1 MEKREH
7 DAVVAAVISYFLLSG
22 FPRGPRGR
30 DGRAGERGPQG
41 LAGLPGLP
49 GLAGL
54 PGPPGPPGE
63 RGPQGAQGERGAQGD
78 PGLEGGP
85 GVPGDRGDPGPMW
98 PDVYVVTPG
107 GVLPF
112 YASIQ
117 AAINAAVAGSGGERT
132 EDDPATVLVLP
143 GEYVEDVTLKKH
155 VAVWG
160 FDRLGDFST
169 LLRGMVTCDLT
180 LEGGI
185 REKTFATWAGVS
197 IFPQAG
203 KTAGIHFAGTSAQKL
218 ILHDVAIEGPVPALV
233 CDNAFTSG
241 AGTSQVL
248 LTDCRLRSTSGA
260 QPALRIDGGTIE
272 ASRCDI
278 WNRPAP
284 GVLTSSTVISVGPSA
299 AHARP
304 CTLALTDCAIEG
316 VITLDGTSSTATAA
330 GSVGISL
337 LRCTQY
343 ILSTPALPVRFG
355 NLTGNAV
362 VTVLGVVQSVF
373 RASQWVAGSA
383 LFVGAG
389 PPVSV
394 VNRYNIF
401 GADSGVIAAVLTG
414 GTAINVPLGTV

>member
-1 MEKREH
+1 MEKREQE
-7 DAVVAAVISYFLLSG
+7 AVIAAVISYFLLSG
-22 FPRGPRGR
+22 LPRGPRGR

-49 GLAGL
+49 GLAG
-54 PGPPGPPGE
+54 PQGPQGPQGE

-78 PGLEGGP
+78 QGFEGGP
-85 GVPGDRGDPGPMW
+85 GVPGDKGDPGPMW

-112 YASIQ
+112 YPSIQ

-185 REKTFATWAGVS
+185 REKTFATWSGVS
-197 IFPQAG
+197 IFVRGGAP
-203 KTAGIHFAGTSAQKL
+203 AGIHFTGTNAQKL
-218 ILHDVAIEGPVPALV
+218 ILHDVAIEGASPALV
-233 CDNAFTSG
+233 VENNFTVG
-241 AGTSQVL
+241 TGTSQVL

-260 QPALRIDGGTIE
+260 QPALRIDGGSVE
-272 ASRCDI
+272 ASRCDV

-284 GVLTSSTVISVGPSA
+284 GVLTSPTVISVGPA
-299 AHARP
+299 VAHARP

-316 VITLDGTSSTATAA
+316 VISLDGTNSTATAA

-343 ILSTPALPVRFG
+343 ILNTPAVPVRFG

-401 GADSGVIAAVLTG
+401 GADTGVIAAVLTG

>member
-1 MEKREH
+1 MEKREQE
-7 DAVVAAVISYFLLSG
+7 AVIAAVISYFLLSG
-22 FPRGPRGR
+22 LPRGPRGR

-49 GLAGL
+49 GLAG
-54 PGPPGPPGE
+54 PQGPPGPQGE

-78 PGLEGGP
+78 QGFEGGP
-85 GVPGDRGDPGPMW
+85 GVPGDKGDPGPMW

-112 YASIQ
+112 YPSIQ

-185 REKTFATWAGVS
+185 REKTFATWSGVS
-197 IFPQAG
+197 IFVRDGAP
-203 KTAGIHFAGTSAQKL
+203 AGIHFTGTNAQKL
-218 ILHDVAIEGPVPALV
+218 ILHDVAIEGASPALV
-233 CDNAFTSG
+233 VENNFTVG
-241 AGTSQVL
+241 TGTSQVL

-260 QPALRIDGGTIE
+260 QPALQIDGGSVE
-272 ASRCDI
+272 ASRCDV

-284 GVLTSSTVISVGPSA
+284 GVLTSPTVISVGPA
-299 AHARP
+299 VAHARP

-316 VITLDGTSSTATAA
+316 VITLDGTNSTATAA

-343 ILSTPALPVRFG
+343 ILNTPAVPVRFG

-401 GADSGVIAAVLTG
+401 GADTGVIAAVLTG

>member
-1 MEKREH
+1 MEKREQE
-7 DAVVAAVISYFLLSG
+7 AVIAAVISYFLLSG
-22 FPRGPRGR
+22 LPRGPRGR

-49 GLAGL
+49 GLAG
-54 PGPPGPPGE
+54 PQGPPGPQGE

-78 PGLEGGP
+78 QGFEGGP
-85 GVPGDRGDPGPMW
+85 GVPGDKGDPGPMW

-112 YASIQ
+112 YPSIQ

-143 GEYVEDVTLKKH
+143 GEYDEDVTLKKH

-185 REKTFATWAGVS
+185 REKTFATWSGVS
-197 IFPQAG
+197 IFVRDGAP
-203 KTAGIHFAGTSAQKL
+203 AGIHFTGTNAQKL
-218 ILHDVAIEGPVPALV
+218 ILHDVAIEGASPALV
-233 CDNAFTSG
+233 VENNFTVG
-241 AGTSQVL
+241 TGTSQVL

-260 QPALRIDGGTIE
+260 QPALRIDGGSVE
-272 ASRCDI
+272 ASRCDV

-284 GVLTSSTVISVGPSA
+284 GVLTSPTVISVGPA
-299 AHARP
+299 VAHARP

-316 VITLDGTSSTATAA
+316 VITLDGTNSTATAA

-343 ILSTPALPVRFG
+343 ILNTPAVPVRFG

-401 GADSGVIAAVLTG
+401 GADTGVIAAVLTG